1 MALGNPHC
9 PLLASNQPTGEPGRG
24 HFLDGVPKARVA
36 LRVWNPLPQG
46 LLGPAGLLLA
56 GDLWVLD
63 TAGVRG
69 PGREAG
75 LRGGEIPDVLSL
87 GL

>member
-1 MALGNPHC
+1 MGWL
-9 PLLASNQPTGEPGRG
+9 
-24 HFLDGVPKARVA
+24 KARVA
-36 LRVWNPLPQG
+36 LWAWNLLPQG
-46 LLGPAGLLLA
+46 LPGPAGLMLA
-56 GDLWVLD
+56 GDLWALD

-69 PGREAG
+69 PGRAAG

>member
-1 MALGNPHC
+1 M
-9 PLLASNQPTGEPGRG
+9 GR
-24 HFLDGVPKARVA
+24 PKARVA
-36 LRVWNPLPQG
+36 LRAWNPLPRG
-46 LLGPAGLLLA
+46 LLGLAGLLLA
-56 GDLWVLD
+56 GDLWALD

>member
-1 MALGNPHC
+1 MGQL
-9 PLLASNQPTGEPGRG
+9 
-24 HFLDGVPKARVA
+24 KARVA
-36 LRVWNPLPQG
+36 LWEWNPLPQG
-46 LLGPAGLLLA
+46 LLGPTGLLLA
-56 GDLWVLD
+56 GNLWGLD
-63 TAGVRG
+63 TATVRG